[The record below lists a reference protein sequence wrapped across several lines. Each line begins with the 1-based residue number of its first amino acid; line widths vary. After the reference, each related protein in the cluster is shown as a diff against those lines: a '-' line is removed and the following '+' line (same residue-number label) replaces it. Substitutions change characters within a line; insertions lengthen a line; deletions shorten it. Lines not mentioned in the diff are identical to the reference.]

1 MPYPSPTTYPSA
13 LLFPGRGAGG
23 GRFRIQIAVGDLVL
37 NNIEPDG
44 TTWTIN
50 PDGLDGW
57 EGSPSSTLQL
67 TQRARGHGATGS
79 EPFLTPRTIS
89 ISGKVKAASPDQ
101 LSYVEDRL
109 NEACSIAPFT
119 LTVVEHDRVRSV
131 VAQRQDVVMF
141 KARPGDG
148 SVADFSIQI
157 AARDPRKFG
166 DLLTTTTRLPFSSGG
181 LAFPATFPITF
192 TGVSGTGKVTVN
204 NPGNTQAPVW
214 LRIDGPIPAGGWTVT
229 HLGKKQSLTFATALA
244 LGTGEFVTV
253 DMDRREVL
261 AQGQAPRS
269 GYVTSRGWFSLDPG
283 DNEIAFSAQ
292 NYSSTASLSVTTKPS
307 WS

>member
-1 MPYPSPTTYPSA
+1 MPYPSPITYPSPSLYPGFSFGGEGRQVA
-13 LLFPGRGAGG
+13 LT
-23 GRFRIQIAVGDLVL
+23 
-37 NNIEPDG
+37 PDFILG
-44 TTWTIN
+44 QTDAFGVRWSLTT
-50 PDGLDGW
+50 LDGYD
-57 EGSPSSTLQL
+57 GSPSPTLNL

-79 EPFLTPRTIS
+79 ESFLTARILTMGGLIH
-89 ISGKVKAASPDQ
+89 GADTAAI
-101 LSYVEDRL
+101 EAAFDRL
-109 NEACSIAPFT
+109 NAAIKLEPFEI
-119 LTVVEHDRVRSV
+119 LVLESGRIRNAMV
-131 VAQRQDVVMF
+131 QRQGEVIPTWHSD
-141 KARPGDG
+141 KLAAY
-148 SVADFSIQI
+148 SVLVSAK
-157 AARDPRKFG
+157 DPRKFG
-166 DLLTTTTRLPFSSGG
+166 DLVTATTRLPFSEGG
-181 LAFPATFPITF
+181 LTFPVTFPITF
-192 TGVSGTGKVTVN
+192 TGVSGTGKVTIN

-229 HLGKKQSLTFATALA
+229 HIGKKQSLTFATALE

-292 NYSSTASLSVTTKPS
+292 NYSSTASLSLTTKPA

>member
-1 MPYPSPTTYPSA
+1 MPYPSPITYPSTSLYPGFADGGDGRQVA
-13 LLFPGRGAGG
+13 L
-23 GRFRIQIAVGDLVL
+23 
-37 NNIEPDG
+37 
-44 TTWTIN
+44 N
-50 PDGLDGW
+50 PDFILGRTDAFGVRWSLTTMDGW
-57 EGSPSSTLQL
+57 DGSPSPTLNQ
-67 TQRARGHGATGS
+67 TQRARGHGATES
-79 EPFLTPRTIS
+79 ESYLTARPLSLGGLIHGADTAS
-89 ISGKVKAASPDQ
+89 IEAAF
-101 LSYVEDRL
+101 DRL
-109 NEACSIAPFT
+109 NAAIKLEPFEILVLESGRIRNT
-119 LTVVEHDRVRSV
+119 TVRRQGEVIPKWHSDKLAEYSV
-131 VAQRQDVVMF
+131 LVT
-141 KARPGDG
+141 
-148 SVADFSIQI
+148 
-157 AARDPRKFG
+157 ARDPRKFG
-166 DLLTTTTRLPFSSGG
+166 DLTTTTTRLPFSSGG
-181 LAFPATFPITF
+181 LAFPATFPVTF

-229 HLGKKQSLTFATALA
+229 HLGKRQSLTFATALA
-244 LGTGEFVTV
+244 LGNGEFVTV